1 MKNDVSD
8 LFGQLSW
15 IMAICPFEDC
25 GQLFRLSDAQ
35 PHLKDKRPHS
45 VLDEIEAEDERIE
58 KAITRLEERESEL
71 RIKAASAG
79 RKKANVRLRK
89 IDRVFSGARLDPQD
103 VKIIFDPVEYVV
115 FDGMN
120 TKKLRRILLLA
131 HEPTSREAER
141 IQKSIGTAIR
151 AGNINF
157 NTLRVL
163 EDGTLQLK

>member
-1 MKNDVSD
+1 MKSDVSD

-15 IMAICPFEDC
+15 IMAICPSEDC

-35 PHLKDKRPHS
+35 PHLKGKRPHS
-45 VLDEIEAEDERIE
+45 VLDDIEAEDERLERAIE
-58 KAITRLEERESEL
+58 RLEEREIEL
-71 RIKAASAG
+71 RGRAKIAGLKQAKA
-79 RKKANVRLRK
+79 RLRK
-89 IDRVFSGARLDPQD
+89 IDPVFSGTRLDPQD

-120 TKKLRRILLLA
+120 REKLRRILLLA
-131 HEPTSREAER
+131 HEPTSKEAER
-141 IQKSIGTAIR
+141 VQKSIGTAIR